1 MDEADHCSGLRIIL
15 EGPEIMTDSDRQ
27 LIQEMANYN
36 SQVKRLYKQHMEL
49 EKEVEK
55 FEKYIAWSP
64 TAKLR
69 QSELKKQKLRGMDEI
84 MKIVDN
90 NKQ

>member
-1 MDEADHCSGLRIIL
+1 MVEADHCSGLRIIL
-15 EGPEIMTDSDRQ
+15 EGSEIMTDSDRQ

-36 SQVKRLYKQHMEL
+36 GQVKRLYKQHMEL

-69 QSELKKQKLRGMDEI
+69 QSELKKAKLKGMDEI

-90 NKQ
+90 SKQ